1 MEMSSRR
8 PYLIRATYEWILD
21 NDCTPYVV
29 VNATLKD
36 VVVPQQFV
44 EDGQIVLNVSPS
56 AVRGLDIGNDFL
68 TFDARF
74 GGVPMD
80 VFVPLYAV
88 IGIYARENGEGLL
101 FDEELPADPEPTPP
115 KPELAVKRP
124 SLKVV
129 K

>member
-1 MEMSSRR
+1 
-8 PYLIRATYEWILD
+8 
-21 NDCTPYVV
+21 
-29 VNATLKD
+29 
-36 VVVPQQFV
+36 
-44 EDGQIVLNVSPS
+44 VLNVSPS
-56 AVRGLDIGNDFL
+56 AVRGLDVGNDFL

-115 KPELAVKRP
+115 KPEPAVKRP